1 MAKQYFNRN
10 TLNLKLQEY
19 FTSSMAAD
27 LTSQVEGYI
36 DPKITIVI
44 QSGVED
50 SAVDG
55 TTKNSFYSKQMVIT
69 PTVD

>member
-1 MAKQYFNRN
+1 MAKQYFDRN

-19 FTSSMAAD
+19 FTSSMAAH

-36 DPKITIVI
+36 DPKITVVI

-50 SAVDG
+50 SEVADA
-55 TTKNSFYSKQMVIT
+55 TKNSFYTKQMVIT